1 MFVRPRARLI
11 ALVVALSSFAG
22 PTLLASAPASASS
35 NNIQNQVNAILDEL
49 DQLEGQMDAL
59 SEDYA
64 AALSLQDDLVV
75 EIESSKASVALKE
88 AQLAG
93 MRKDLFGVAKQAFMS
108 GGRANS
114 LTSLLTDTGGLN
126 AMVQR
131 EHYLSV
137 AVNAGANSSDELDAL
152 VEDLNLE
159 RKKLEKKKADAE
171 KQAQVAT
178 SRFNA
183 AENLANAYQSKLG
196 RAQADLGEALQA
208 ERNRRDALALEQS
221 RAISAKYQS
230 QAINI
235 KVKSPSSRAG
245 VAVQAALAQIGTPYQ
260 FARSTPGVAF
270 DCSGL
275 TLYAWGQAG
284 VSLPHYSRAQ
294 FQRGPK
300 IPISAAQPGDLIF
313 SRTPIGHV
321 SLYIGGGR
329 MVHAPR
335 RGDVVRIA
343 PVDWGRVV
351 GVTRPG

>member
-49 DQLEGQMDAL
+49 DQLEGQMDAI

-159 RKKLEKKKADAE
+159 RK
-171 KQAQVAT
+171 
-178 SRFNA
+178 
-183 AENLANAYQSKLG
+183 
-196 RAQADLGEALQA
+196 
-208 ERNRRDALALEQS
+208 
-221 RAISAKYQS
+221 
-230 QAINI
+230 
-235 KVKSPSSRAG
+235 SSRRKRLMQKSKPRWQR
-245 VAVQAALAQIGTPYQ
+245 VASMQQ
-260 FARSTPGVAF
+260 
-270 DCSGL
+270 
-275 TLYAWGQAG
+275 
-284 VSLPHYSRAQ
+284 
-294 FQRGPK
+294 K
-300 IPISAAQPGDLIF
+300 I
-313 SRTPIGHV
+313 
-321 SLYIGGGR
+321 
-329 MVHAPR
+329 
-335 RGDVVRIA
+335 
-343 PVDWGRVV
+343 
-351 GVTRPG
+351 